1 MTGEPST
8 MVVHVS
14 PRGKDATGLMRYL
27 YGPGDHNEHVE
38 QHMVFGSHGMAAAY
52 PGGLNPGEATELG
65 NVVELSWRT
74 QMQQQLALVG
84 ASRGGISRDRLTY
97 SDDTLRAGE
106 KEHMYH
112 LIVSLPPG
120 AQWTD
125 QQWEQV
131 GWELVTG
138 MGFTQ
143 GPDDDAG
150 CKIVGVRHGLSAEGN
165 DHLHIAINLVRED
178 GRRATVPK
186 YDFAVAQQ
194 VARQVEQTLDF
205 VLPLRD
211 PDATPGRSLPAFNK
225 IEMDEARQRG
235 QAVPDR
241 VILQQVVRAAAT
253 AATTEEEW
261 INAVLDHP
269 GLSLEASRWAPGG
282 RDLVTG
288 YRVRIG
294 EGRWL
299 NGSQLAPD
307 LTLGKLRPQWAG
319 KETDE
324 TRAGALA
331 LWREDVLPA
340 DAATPGSVTEEL
352 HLAVEQL
359 QQWSASVALLDPQD
373 RAAWSRV
380 LAEEAGLVA
389 SVARTDGALGRGLT
403 RSAQTLARQA
413 LPPWEGGDRS
423 APVPHYGQTAAQ
435 LAARHVQLA
444 LRAGSLDQHQGWIAV
459 LQQLHQV
466 SQAIEAA
473 HRARGELASARQL
486 HQVSGVL
493 SQTEQRLSPIP
504 GRGTARSVA
513 SQHSYAGTQT
523 TEFGQDQH
531 GLRRQQGY

>member
-84 ASRGGISRDRLTY
+84 ASRGGISRGRLAY
-97 SDDTLRAGE
+97 SDDTLCAGE

-165 DHLHIAINLVRED
+165 DHMHIAINLVRED

-186 YDFAVAQQ
+186 YDFAAAQK
-194 VARQVEQTLDF
+194 VARQIEQTLEF

-211 PDATPGRSLPAFNK
+211 PDAAPGRSLPAFNK

-269 GLSLEASRWAPGG
+269 GVSLEASRWAPGG

-299 NGSQLAPD
+299 TGSQLAPD
-307 LTLGKLRPQWAG
+307 LTLGKLRPRWAG
-319 KETDE
+319 NETDE
-324 TRAGALA
+324 SRARALA
-331 LWREDVLPA
+331 LWREDVPPEDVA
-340 DAATPGSVTEEL
+340 KPDSITEEL
-352 HLAVEQL
+352 HLAVERL
-359 QQWSASVALLDPQD
+359 REWSATVASLDPRD
-373 RAAWSRV
+373 RPAWSKV
-380 LAEEAGLVA
+380 LADQAGLVA
-389 SVARTDGALGRGLT
+389 SVARTDGALARGLT
-403 RSAQTLARQA
+403 RGAQTLARQA
-413 LPPWEGGDRS
+413 LPTREGGDRI
-423 APVPHYGQTAAQ
+423 APIPHYGPTAAQ

-444 LRAGSLDQHQGWIAV
+444 LRANGLDHHQGWIAV
-459 LQQLHQV
+459 MQQLRQV

-473 HRARGELASARQL
+473 QRARGELASARQL
-486 HQVSGVL
+486 HQLNEVL
-493 SQTEQRLSPIP
+493 EKAEQ
-504 GRGTARSVA
+504 
-513 SQHSYAGTQT
+513 
-523 TEFGQDQH
+523 
-531 GLRRQQGY
+531 GLRRVPAGSAGAVDVERRGHSITRTAESDQDQFGRGFH

>member
-1 MTGEPST
+1 

-27 YGPGDHNEHVE
+27 YGPGDHNEHID

-52 PGGLNPGEATELG
+52 PGGLNAGEATELG

-84 ASRGGISRDRLTY
+84 ASRSGISRDRLTY

-120 AQWTD
+120 ARWTD
-125 QQWEQV
+125 QQWERV
-131 GWELVTG
+131 GWELVVG
-138 MGFTQ
+138 MGFSQ

-165 DHLHIAINLVRED
+165 DHLHIAISLVRED
-178 GRRATVPK
+178 GRRAAVPK

-261 INAVLDHP
+261 VNAVLDHT
-269 GLSLEASRWAPGG
+269 GVSLEAARWAPGG
-282 RDLVTG
+282 GDVVTG

-307 LTLGKLRPQWAG
+307 LTLGKLRPRWAG
-319 KETDE
+319 NEFDQ
-324 TRAGALA
+324 TRERALG
-331 LWREDVLPA
+331 LWREDVSPEG
-340 DAATPGSVTEEL
+340 AATPGSVTEEL
-352 HLAVEQL
+352 HQAVEQL
-359 QQWSASVALLDPQD
+359 QQWSASVASLDPQD

-380 LAEEAGLVA
+380 LTDEAGLVA
-389 SVARTDGALGRGLT
+389 SVARTDGALARGLT
-403 RSAQTLARQA
+403 QGAQTLARQA
-413 LPPWEGGDRS
+413 LPTRESGDRL
-423 APVPHYGQTAAQ
+423 APIPHYGPTAAQ

-444 LRAGSLDQHQGWIAV
+444 LRATSLDQHQGWIAV
-459 LQQLHQV
+459 MQQLRQV

-473 HRARGELASARQL
+473 HYVHGELASARQL
-486 HQVSGVL
+486 QQVSSAL
-493 SQTEQRLSPIP
+493 SQTERQLIHLRSSCDATQVTSGTSHAVTRPAGLDQEQPRGRLHW
-504 GRGTARSVA
+504 V
-513 SQHSYAGTQT
+513 
-523 TEFGQDQH
+523 
-531 GLRRQQGY
+531 